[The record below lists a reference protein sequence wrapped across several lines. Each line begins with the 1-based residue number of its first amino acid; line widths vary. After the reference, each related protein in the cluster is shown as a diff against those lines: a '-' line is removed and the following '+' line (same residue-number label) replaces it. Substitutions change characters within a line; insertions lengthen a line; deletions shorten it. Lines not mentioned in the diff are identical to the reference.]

1 MADRRETVLTIALTA
16 VVTCV
21 GTNIVRDF
29 TDRYRTDP
37 VHQKVDAVDQLL
49 NQYYLYDIDRKNLAD
64 FAALGMTAAANDPY
78 TTYYSPEEFAT
89 YMTSNEGDFI
99 GTGIVV
105 SVKQD
110 TDEIIVVSPYEGSP
124 GEAAGIQPGDII
136 TAIDG
141 TKFSGSQLNEAVA
154 KIRGDGTENV
164 EGTTVVLTVMR
175 DNGAP
180 FDVQVER
187 KRIHVDSVKGEMLD
201 EETGYVRITAFQ
213 RKNTKDGADV
223 KDTFEQFQ
231 DQIVSLQS
239 QGMHKM
245 VIDLR
250 DNPGGDL
257 DIVSQIADMLLPE
270 GTITYTEDKYGKR
283 ETITSDAKELG
294 IPMTLLVNG
303 NSASASEVLTGALK
317 DYQKATVIGT
327 KTFGKGIV
335 QVVLPLSDGS
345 GMTVTMAKY
354 YSPNGIC
361 IHGIGIEPDIV
372 VEMPQEIEK
381 TPIAQLPREKDI
393 QLKKA
398 IEIIKTK

>member
-1 MADRRETVLTIALTA
+1 VRCTRETAVTVAITA
-16 VVTCV
+16 AVTCL
-21 GTNIVRDF
+21 GTNVVRDF

-49 NQYYLYDIDRKNLAD
+49 DQYYLYDIDKNNLAD
-64 FAALGMTAAANDPY
+64 YAALGMSAAANDPY
-78 TTYYSPEEFAT
+78 TTYYSTEEFSA
-89 YMTSNEGDFI
+89 YMTGNEGDFI

-105 SVKQD
+105 SVTKD
-110 TDEIIVVSPYEGSP
+110 TDEIVVVSPYEGSP

-141 TKFSGSQLNEAVA
+141 NKYAGSQMNEAVA
-154 KIRGDGTENV
+154 KIRGDGMENV
-164 EGTTVVLTVMR
+164 EGTTVVLTIMR

-201 EETGYVRITAFQ
+201 QETGYVRITAFQ
-213 RKNTKDGADV
+213 RKNAKNGADV
-223 KDTFEQFQ
+223 KDTYEQFQ
-231 DQIVSLQS
+231 AQIVNLQS
-239 QGMHKM
+239 QGMKKM

-257 DIVSQIADMLLPE
+257 DIVSEIADMLLPE
-270 GTITYTEDKYGKR
+270 GTITYTEDKNGKR
-283 ETITSDAKELG
+283 ETITSDANELG
-294 IPMTLLVNG
+294 MPMTLLVNG

-317 DYQKATVIGT
+317 DYQRATVIGT

-345 GMTVTMAKY
+345 GMTITMAKY
-354 YSPNGIC
+354 YSPNGVC
-361 IHGIGIEPDIV
+361 IHGIGIEPDITV
-372 VEMPQEIEK
+372 QMPQELEK
-381 TPIAQLPREKDI
+381 TPVSQVPREKDV
-393 QLKKA
+393 QLQRA
-398 IEIIKTK
+398 IEVLKEK